1 MTLFSYWLSGSIAQN
16 IEHGKHRRAGG
27 LCMTRRF
34 NKARRIGRQGGDE
47 L

>member
-16 IEHGKHRRAGG
+16 IEHGKGRRASGP
-27 LCMTRRF
+27 CMTRR
-34 NKARRIGRQGGDE
+34 NDKARKTGKRSSHE